1 MLAVNLIQFT
11 LIQQVLVAMCSI
23 TPQTSLSGTF
33 RQEERCR
40 NQCLE
45 FGFQSECTWSRVMLF
60 HAVIHIGIHDSQ
72 LAHVFKLNIKQALH
86 LF

>member
-1 MLAVNLIQFT
+1 
-11 LIQQVLVAMCSI
+11 
-23 TPQTSLSGTF
+23 
-33 RQEERCR
+33 
-40 NQCLE
+40 
-45 FGFQSECTWSRVMLF
+45 MLF